1 MPFREF
7 EGQNCSIARSLA
19 VVGERWTLLILRE
32 VLLGR
37 RRYEEIR
44 RNTGVAT
51 NILAD
56 RLETLVARGV
66 LERRHARDS
75 DAVEYAAT
83 EKGAALAPVLIAL
96 MQWGDRY
103 EDPTG
108 DGPPRVAV
116 HTACD
121 HDTRAVLT
129 CSHCGDAIDP
139 RELKMRPGP
148 GADER
153 QSREPLLPL

>member
-7 EGQNCSIARSLA
+7 DGQNCSIARALA

-66 LERRHARDS
+66 LERRPVSGAE
-75 DAVEYAAT
+75 EYAVT

-108 DGPPRVAV
+108 AGPPRVAV
-116 HTACD
+116 HTRCGHEA
-121 HDTRAVLT
+121 HPVLT
-129 CSHCGDAIDP
+129 CAHCGEGLEA
-139 RELKMRPGP
+139 RELKIGPGP

-153 QSREPLLPL
+153 QAGQPLLPMAG